1 MRVIAAV
8 SDLKYI
14 SLNLNF
20 LINGIEVQHVWYHCT
35 LIYLVCLVGLKPTTN
50 SLEGYCSILLSYRHI
65 MLLSGFEPPTL
76 CLGGRRSILL
86 SYNSMSTDHILM
98 ICDIIPNATVIL
110 KVFILKKLMEDNKLC
125 LMPKC
130 FVPGSSPHDTK
141 GFVPG
146 SSPPS
151 TNDIVMLD
159 AFLLHS

>member
-1 MRVIAAV
+1 MPVYMIILLVPMLNILLHMCIFSLYLYKTKPSCQLDTRVIAAV

-35 LIYLVCLVGLKPTTN
+35 LIYLVCLVGLKPTTH

-110 KVFILKKLMEDNKLC
+110 KVFILKKID
-125 LMPKC
+125 
-130 FVPGSSPHDTK
+130 G
-141 GFVPG
+141 GQ
-146 SSPPS
+146 
-151 TNDIVMLD
+151 
-159 AFLLHS
+159 